1 MPPKHRAGAGI
12 GAAAFRPSQGRTRSA
27 GCDSFTSA
35 TRVRKKLRRAPP
47 PACCRSPGRLR
58 RTRVRRVAAVYRLI
72 ARVRSRQL
80 SSRAATGSRRRGG
93 RERGGPGLG
102 GLVQIGLE
110 FRCIRSRRR
119 SNPCGT
125 PGGVCP
131 STLAGPMRPPS
142 LGEDRSLPSDDRG
155 DAAPGTEPA
164 SGSRAGSIVNI
175 GNQERAVAACRA
187 VGWDRKTR
195 LLHGKYHALIQLG
208 VAGAPDELHFAEIA
222 GFGQ

>member
-1 MPPKHRAGAGI
+1 MPPKHRAGG
-12 GAAAFRPSQGRTRSA
+12 GSA
-27 GCDSFTSA
+27 PPRFA
-35 TRVRKKLRRAPP
+35 PARVARVRPVATVPRPRRASARNCGARRPRHV
-47 PACCRSPGRLR
+47 ADLRGGCAGRGCAGS
-58 RTRVRRVAAVYRLI
+58 AAVYRLI

-80 SSRAATGSRRRGG
+80 SSRAATGGRRRGG

-131 STLAGPMRPPS
+131 STLAGPLRPPS

-164 SGSRAGSIVNI
+164 SGSRLN
-175 GNQERAVAACRA
+175 C
-187 VGWDRKTR
+187 
-195 LLHGKYHALIQLG
+195 KYR
-208 VAGAPDELHFAEIA
+208 
-222 GFGQ
+222 